1 MLKTNPLLA
10 DLVKMGAYG
19 AIMSSIATEA
29 LEAIETPLLLIHNG
43 RVELASGGALS
54 LLGQH
59 CLGQDIRLAI
69 RNPDALDLISSAEGG
84 RVTIS
89 GMSIPGSNWEMSC
102 TVLSDGSR
110 LVTLQDLSASGSV
123 SQSHTDFVA
132 NASHEL
138 RTPLAAVLGYVE
150 TLEDDK
156 AGGDAITRGRFLA
169 IIRREA
175 ERMQSLLDDLM
186 SLSRIEASRHDAPNE
201 TLDLCKLAREV
212 AGEFGRTAGIT
223 IHCPGDSVF
232 ASGDRGQLAQ
242 VVRNLLD
249 NARKYGLANGAIMV
263 SIATTDNG
271 WSTVQVHNDGEAIA
285 DTHLPRL
292 TERFYRADAGRSRAV
307 GGTGLGLSIVKHII
321 VRHRGRFD
329 ITSKADVGTTAC
341 FTLPP
346 I

>member
-1 MLKTNPLLA
+1 MTNPLFA
-10 DLVKMGAYG
+10 DLLKMGAYG
-19 AIMSSIATEA
+19 VFMSSIATEA
-29 LEAIETPLLLIHNG
+29 LEAIETPLLLIQNG
-43 RVELASGGALS
+43 RVKLVSAGALS
-54 LLGQH
+54 LLGRH

-69 RNPDALDLISSAEGG
+69 RNPDALDLIASAEGG
-84 RVTIS
+84 RITIS
-89 GMSIPGSNWEMSC
+89 GLSIPGSNWEMAC
-102 TVLSDGSR
+102 TVLTDGSR

-123 SQSHTDFVA
+123 SRSHTDFVA

-201 TLDLCKLAREV
+201 MLDLFKLAREV

-223 IHCPGDSVF
+223 IQCPGELVF

-242 VVRNLLD
+242 VMRNLLD
-249 NARKYGLANGAIMV
+249 NARKYGVSNGVVTV
-263 SIATTDNG
+263 SIAKTDNG
-271 WSTVQVHNDGEAIA
+271 WSSVRVHNEGEAIA
-285 DTHLPRL
+285 AVHLPRL

-329 ITSKADVGTTAC
+329 IASKPNEGTTAS

-346 I
+346 ARD